1 MRQSWRK
8 LVVITFLVWVLA
20 DLLVPGICNAEVV
33 NLPDGGGPAASVTA
47 VANSGTSSQRPAPA
61 AEEDCFCCCSHVT
74 PATVPAVVTLENTH
88 QDWPPLQVGA
98 PRELSFSLYHP
109 PRS

>member
-8 LVVITFLVWVLA
+8 LVAITFITWVLV
-20 DLLVPGICNAEVV
+20 DLLVPGVCNAEAVSV
-33 NLPDGGGPAASVTA
+33 PNGIASAASVTA
-47 VANSGTSSQRPAPA
+47 VANSEPTPQRSAPT
-61 AEEDCFCCCSHVT
+61 AEEDCFCCCSHVSPT
-74 PATVPAVVTLENTH
+74 TVPAVVTLENTH
-88 QDWPPLQVGA
+88 QDWPPIQVGA